1 MHRSFIV
8 FGSNFRSAPLDR
20 VGQLRLQ
27 DGLQKTHALRQ
38 LGARIGAEELF
49 FLETCNRREFLI
61 KTSHPID
68 HASAKTDWLACL
80 QAELGCALNPDDFF
94 LLQGEPALLHLFR
107 VASSLE
113 SMVLGETEIIRQ
125 IRDQAGAARA
135 QGLIGPYLTLCIDFA
150 LRASKRVRTETSIT
164 RNPTTYAS
172 LAFRYACGDSSKRRV
187 AFLGAGSFMRSIL
200 PYFDKGDALE
210 KTFISRSAPGDLADL
225 HRGKAMSLKEF
236 LTNPPPF
243 DALVAATACP
253 EQLIGADW
261 VQALPFRPSVFI
273 DLALPANLDPALA
286 ALPGVSLFHLQ
297 GFDRELAAN
306 RQARE
311 DELPKA
317 EPVFQ
322 ELLQE
327 LKEKCFEQSL
337 AGFHREMSQYFEA
350 MGKQALDHYLRQ
362 HGACL
367 EENQVACLRDWT
379 SSLVSRLLPVPVL
392 GLKGVARAMGDEGIR
407 AYTAEVRAS
416 TKLFQDS
423 LQ

>member
-1 MHRSFIV
+1 M
-8 FGSNFRSAPLDR
+8 
-20 VGQLRLQ
+20 
-27 DGLQKTHALRQ
+27 
-38 LGARIGAEELF
+38 GAEELF

-61 KTSHPID
+61 KTCHPLEP
-68 HASAKTDWLACL
+68 ASAKAAWVAGL
-80 QAELGCALNPDDFF
+80 QAELGCPLDQDDFF
-94 LLQGEPALLHLFR
+94 LLQGESALLHLFR

-125 IRDQAGAARA
+125 IRDQAAEARI
-135 QGLIGPYLTLCIDFA
+135 QGLLGPYLTLWIDFA
-150 LRASKRVRTETSIT
+150 LRASKRVRTETTIT

-172 LAFRYACGDSSKRRV
+172 LAFRHACGDSAKRRV
-187 AFLGAGSFMRSIL
+187 AFLGSGSFMRSIL
-200 PYFDKGDALE
+200 PYFDKGELLE
-210 KTFISRSAPGDLADL
+210 KTFISRNIPSELATL
-225 HRGKAMSLKEF
+225 HRGKAMSLQEF
-236 LTNPPPF
+236 LASPPPF

-253 EQLIGADW
+253 EQLISAHW
-261 VQALPFRPSVFI
+261 VQSLAFRPNVFI

-286 ALPGVSLFHLQ
+286 ELPGVSLFHLQ

-306 RQARE
+306 RLARE
-311 DELPKA
+311 AELPKA

-337 AGFHREMSQYFEA
+337 AGFHREMSQYFET
-350 MGKQALDHYLRQ
+350 MGKRALDHYLRQ

-367 EENQVACLRDWT
+367 EEDQVACLRDWT